1 MICRSCRTG
10 MLSRLQQQQAA
21 VSWTASTSARQFP
34 IARSQFRFYS
44 DSGANPSV
52 AATPPPSTPR
62 QPTVGDVT
70 VPSAISSAT
79 PGVSQPLSTPE
90 GVHTEAHPDAPIKT
104 SSRPPSSCPAGTKM
118 NGLNY
123 FRNKPEVLAKE
134 DSEYPEWLWDLLSDS
149 SKQSKTEKGGV
160 DPSSTSTITTTR
172 TSQILTQSQPLTR
185 SNESVMRRSSL
196 LAPKPS
202 LPRFPPTTTPT
213 ISRLRHTTAT
223 HPLTASPTLPRV
235 LASARRLPRVPEMPA
250 GSRSRSPT
258 SCAVCKL
265 QVQLCECIGSSGAI
279 WFENFSF
286 AVAIHIHH
294 WIWDRR
300 ARRPSGQSDMYY
312 YVD

>member
-1 MICRSCRTG
+1 
-10 MLSRLQQQQAA
+10 
-21 VSWTASTSARQFP
+21 
-34 IARSQFRFYS
+34 
-44 DSGANPSV
+44 
-52 AATPPPSTPR
+52 
-62 QPTVGDVT
+62 
-70 VPSAISSAT
+70 
-79 PGVSQPLSTPE
+79 
-90 GVHTEAHPDAPIKT
+90 
-104 SSRPPSSCPAGTKM
+104 
-118 NGLNY
+118 
-123 FRNKPEVLAKE
+123 
-134 DSEYPEWLWDLLSDS
+134 
-149 SKQSKTEKGGV
+149 
-160 DPSSTSTITTTR
+160 
-172 TSQILTQSQPLTR
+172 
-185 SNESVMRRSSL
+185 MRRSSL